1 MAQVKKIRSGRK
13 AEEWPFGRKNWMIL
27 GAGLASIIFGFIT
40 LASGSITLAP
50 ILLVLGYCVLI
61 PVGIM
66 IKDKPKEADI
76 PAAVASEPKK

>member
-1 MAQVKKIRSGRK
+1 MAQLKKSK
-13 AEEWPFGRKNWMIL
+13 VVQSTTELPFGKKNWMYL
-27 GAGLASIIFGFIT
+27 GAALASIVLGFIA

-66 IKDKPKEADI
+66 IKDKPAD
-76 PAAVASEPKK
+76 AESN